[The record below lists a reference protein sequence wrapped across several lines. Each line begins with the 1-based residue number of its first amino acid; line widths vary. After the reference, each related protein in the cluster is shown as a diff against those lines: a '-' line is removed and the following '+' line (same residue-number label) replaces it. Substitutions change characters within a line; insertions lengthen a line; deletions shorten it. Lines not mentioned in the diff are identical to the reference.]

1 MARPQFTAA
10 DKKMAA
16 LPPRIALLAALATA
30 SAQAPPPPPAPR
42 LTTSG
47 RSLLLDGQPHLVR
60 GVAYSPTPIGTRPSA
75 SQGLDFFHDGYSHV
89 WQRDIPRMAAMGVNT
104 IRLYTIETEH
114 DGVALD
120 HTAFFDACAAHNIS
134 VFASFELLSAV
145 HRLDTEIGFTLVN
158 ADLIKKLTILNHPA
172 VVLWF
177 VGNELNLPSTGW
189 ACNVT
194 RAEKLE
200 GDSCQFG
207 GAELHDLYGR
217 VNELCAQ
224 VVQRGKMCASPLAD
238 FSLPGEYQPDASISR
253 NGNAID
259 WWRELETVASSSSN
273 MGIHAGN
280 IYRPLKFS
288 KDYFYHYAGETEAVG
303 EVKPLL
309 ISE

>member
-1 MARPQFTAA
+1 M
-10 DKKMAA
+10 D
-16 LPPRIALLAALATA
+16 
-30 SAQAPPPPPAPR
+30 
-42 LTTSG
+42 
-47 RSLLLDGQPHLVR
+47 
-60 GVAYSPTPIGTRPSA
+60 
-75 SQGLDFFHDGYSHV
+75 
-89 WQRDIPRMAAMGVNT
+89 VNT

-120 HTAFFDACAAHNIS
+120 HGLLRRVRRAQHQRVRVVRAA
-134 VFASFELLSAV
+134 VGV

-200 GDSCQFG
+200 GDACQFG

-238 FSLPGEYQPDASISR
+238 FSLPEEPTRRLLSR

-288 KDYFYHYAGETEAVG
+288 KDYFYHYAGETEAIG
-303 EVKPLL
+303 DVKPLL
-309 ISE
+309 ISGEHPPARRPPLPRRPPRPPSPPPPSSPYLTSASHLLLLLRYGIDAFDSNYMPADRARRREGGTVPLHA

>member
-1 MARPQFTAA
+1 MR
-10 DKKMAA
+10 
-16 LPPRIALLAALATA
+16 R
-30 SAQAPPPPPAPR
+30 
-42 LTTSG
+42 
-47 RSLLLDGQPHLVR
+47 
-60 GVAYSPTPIGTRPSA
+60 
-75 SQGLDFFHDGYSHV
+75 
-89 WQRDIPRMAAMGVNT
+89 
-104 IRLYTIETEH
+104 
-114 DGVALD
+114 
-120 HTAFFDACAAHNIS
+120 AHIS

-200 GDSCQFG
+200 GDACQFG

-238 FSLPGEYQPDASISR
+238 FSLPRSTNRTRPSR
-253 NGNAID
+253 GTATRSTGGRARD
-259 WWRELETVASSSSN
+259 GSVVQLEHGHPRRQHLPPAQV
-273 MGIHAGN
+273 
-280 IYRPLKFS
+280 L
-288 KDYFYHYAGETEAVG
+288 
-303 EVKPLL
+303 
-309 ISE
+309 